1 MAKVSGVVSAVFM
14 AKANGNGVASA
25 EFKANGNGSPE
36 FHANLHRKETV
47 GDGVMAEHG
56 NTIVSSVSLL
66 PPETENSSNGDVCFS
81 SAIPG
86 WYADAPPLWP
96 GEAHVYKVEKVLFR
110 GKSEYQELFI
120 FESATSGKIVIL
132 DGYLQLSEKDEFVYQ
147 EMLTHLALCSIPNP
161 KKVLLVGGGDG
172 GILREASRHSSLEQI
187 DICEIDKMVIDVY
200 KQFFP
205 DIAVGFEDPRVS
217 VYIGDGVEFLKS
229 VPEATYD
236 AIILDAFQEMGPSAQ
251 ELADKHILESVARA
265 LRPGGVLSTQAESMW
280 NKNFILE
287 DIIADCRKIF
297 KGSVNYA
304 WTTVPVYS
312 SGVVGF
318 ILCATEGPP
327 VDFKHP
333 INPIDAVPNHGVA
346 KGPPKFYN
354 SEVHT
359 AAFCLPSFLKGGSS
373 KN

>member
-36 FHANLHRKETV
+36 FHTNLHRKETV

-66 PPETENSSNGDVCFS
+66 PPEAENSSNGDVCFS

>member
-1 MAKVSGVVSAVFM
+1 M

>member
-1 MAKVSGVVSAVFM
+1 MK
-14 AKANGNGVASA
+14 
-25 EFKANGNGSPE
+25 
-36 FHANLHRKETV
+36 
-47 GDGVMAEHG
+47 
-56 NTIVSSVSLL
+56 
-66 PPETENSSNGDVCFS
+66 
-81 SAIPG
+81 
-86 WYADAPPLWP
+86 YA
-96 GEAHVYKVEKVLFR
+96 
-110 GKSEYQELFI
+110 
-120 FESATSGKIVIL
+120 
-132 DGYLQLSEKDEFVYQ
+132 
-147 EMLTHLALCSIPNP
+147 
-161 KKVLLVGGGDG
+161 
-172 GILREASRHSSLEQI
+172 
-187 DICEIDKMVIDVY
+187 
-200 KQFFP
+200 
-205 DIAVGFEDPRVS
+205 
-217 VYIGDGVEFLKS
+217 GVEFLKS

-236 AIILDAFQEMGPSAQ
+236 AIILDAFQEMGISLSLTSCVQFTYWGWNYILQFLLTSKLCSGPSAQ

-312 SGVVGF
+312 RYAPLGSLDYFSWGLAMKSRLWILFVNVIFSGVVGF

-354 SEVHT
+354 AEVIFDIQDWFHVHST
-359 AAFCLPSFLKGGSS
+359 MYTESWFLKEVAVVLLLFR
-373 KN
+373 

>member
-236 AIILDAFQEMGPSAQ
+236 AIILDAFQEMGPSAL
-251 ELADKHILESVARA
+251 ELADKHLLESVARA

>member
-187 DICEIDKMVIDVY
+187 DICEIDKMVIDVVY

-236 AIILDAFQEMGPSAQ
+236 AIILDAFQEMGPSAL
-251 ELADKHILESVARA
+251 ELADKHLESVARA